1 MTVVRVKDRD
11 GAERTVDATEGLP
24 LMETLRDANI
34 GVEGTCGGA
43 MSCGTC
49 HVYIDAAWAARL
61 PARSGDETM
70 MLEALADFVELRPTS
85 RLSCQIPVDASLD
98 GLPLEV
104 APQV

>member
-49 HVYIDAAWAARL
+49 HVYIDAAWAAKL
-61 PARSGDETM
+61 PAKSSDEAM